1 MFIARW
7 FQGFGPLIAMT
18 SVLKVKEHKSDPL
31 FLSVPEKDICFAPVS
46 SSTLHSSYIKEKG
59 EGNTSVLLDRKAYF
73 GYLGANNFSHPYQST
88 PLANSVSGDA
98 LPPNWLKLIC
108 IGRYR
113 MSLT

>member
-1 MFIARW
+1 MYRNVHVDLVKGGGGCSRSLMFIAWW
-7 FQGFGPLIAMT
+7 FQGFGPLITMT

-73 GYLGANNFSHPYQST
+73 GYLGANNFFFPS
-88 PLANSVSGDA
+88 
-98 LPPNWLKLIC
+98 LPKHAPSKQCQW
-108 IGRYR
+108 
-113 MSLT
+113 